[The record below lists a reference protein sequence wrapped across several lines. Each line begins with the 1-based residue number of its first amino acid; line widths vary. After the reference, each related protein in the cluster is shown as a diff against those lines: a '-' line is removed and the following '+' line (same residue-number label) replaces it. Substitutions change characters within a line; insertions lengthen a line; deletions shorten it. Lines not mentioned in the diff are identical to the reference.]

1 MTRDISER
9 LDASSGALIDGP
21 DGRDRASPPQ
31 TVAGKIDAMSVVD
44 QAIEDRIG
52 VGRIADQRMPLVD
65 RDLTGD
71 DGRAAAIAFFED
83 LEEVV
88 AGAGFE
94 RLETP
99 IVEDQQLGASK
110 AAQ

>member
-21 DGRDRASPPQ
+21 EGRDRASPPQ
-31 TVAGKIDAMSVVD
+31 TVAGKIDPMGVVD

-52 VGRIADQRMPLVD
+52 VGWIADQRMPFVD
-65 RDLTGD
+65 RNLTGD
-71 DGRAAAIAFFED
+71 DGRAAAIAFFEA

-88 AGAGFE
+88 AGTGVE
-94 RLETP
+94 WLETP
-99 IVEDQQLGASK
+99 IVEDQQLDASK